1 MKSVIAMEE
10 MDFERSGDSYPDL
23 LDCIRRSFAEAVKDG
38 DEPLFRTNASGLFD
52 IFLKNLP
59 EEARQHYNCNACR
72 SFVNRYGGLVRID
85 GKGVIHPV
93 MWTYASVG
101 IFSQALHEIY
111 DTVKNARVIGVFL
124 TDKKTLGLPEN
135 DGWHHMAV
143 ETPKEMIRKNL
154 LKNSFQL
161 ESEKSEEY
169 QMLTRA
175 VEKYQISTVETA
187 VNLLRSEALY
197 RSEKILGVAEWFL
210 VVLNEA
216 KGKKNRRNILW
227 KKAATAPTGYCHI
240 SSGMIGTLLDDI
252 EAGLSLESVKR
263 KFAEKMDPLQY
274 QRPQAA
280 PTVGNVQQAEKIVE
294 KLGIANSLKRRF
306 ARLDEIQTIW
316 KPRPSKTSSTVSTGV
331 FAGIQ
336 TKGTPQKPVND
347 ALAPTVT
354 MTWEKFQRTVLP
366 TAKKIEYLVTGSATS
381 FSALVTA
388 EDPDAPP
395 IIQWDSEENRNPFNW
410 YVYRAG
416 SYASH
421 WNLTKGYCEV
431 TAVTL
436 QPNMWQPGFEHQGK
450 SAFFILKGCKDTTN
464 MASSL
469 FPEVL
474 KSELYEVRATI
485 EAYSR
490 QHKLSGFEEASA
502 CGLRLQ
508 GNDMGWNHTFRVTSD
523 LGVASYKLD
532 RWD

>member
-1 MKSVIAMEE
+1 MRNTIASEIDMDRSVDGYEH
-10 MDFERSGDSYPDL
+10 L
-23 LDCIRRSFAEAVKDG
+23 LACIRQSFTEAVKEG
-38 DEPLFRTNASGLFD
+38 KEPLFRTDATGLYD
-52 IFLKNLP
+52 KFLMNLP
-59 EEARQHYNCNACR
+59 SEVRQHYNCNACR

-101 IFSQALHEIY
+101 IFGQALHEIY
-111 DTVKNARVIGVFL
+111 ETVKNAKVIGVFL

-216 KGKKNRRNILW
+216 KGKKNIRNILW
-227 KKAATAPTGYCHI
+227 KKAATAPTGFCHI

-252 EAGLSLESVKR
+252 EAGLSLDSVKR

-280 PTVGNVQQAEKIVE
+280 PTVGNVQQAEKIVD

-316 KPRPSKTSSTVSTGV
+316 KPRPSKAGSTVSAGV

-366 TAKKIEYLVTGSATS
+366 TAKKIEYLVTGNMEYY
-381 FSALVTA
+381 SALVTA

-395 IIQWDSEENRNPFNW
+395 IIQWDTEENRNPFNW
-410 YVYRAG
+410 YVYRGG
-416 SYASH
+416 SHASR

-474 KSELYEVRATI
+474 KSELHEVRATI

-490 QHKLSGFEEASA
+490 QHKLSGYEEASA
-502 CGLRLQ
+502 CGIRLQ
-508 GNDMGWNHTFRVTSD
+508 GNDMYWNHTFRVTTD
-523 LGVASYKLD
+523 VGVTIYKLD